1 MSSSGINKYRK
12 RTQMVNKECHLYTH
26 WFIIFGDVFLLGCSF
41 SVFELSIRPVFA
53 GRHIKLLS
61 WVIQM
66 VDFVSLLFQKE
77 TRGISG
83 GQRKRVNI
91 GMELIADPTLLFLD
105 EPTRSVYCIW
115 KIKKYKSAVTMT

>member
-1 MSSSGINKYRK
+1 
-12 RTQMVNKECHLYTH
+12 
-26 WFIIFGDVFLLGCSF
+26 
-41 SVFELSIRPVFA
+41 VFELSIRPVFA

-105 EPTRSVYCIW
+105 EPTRSVYCI
-115 KIKKYKSAVTMT
+115 